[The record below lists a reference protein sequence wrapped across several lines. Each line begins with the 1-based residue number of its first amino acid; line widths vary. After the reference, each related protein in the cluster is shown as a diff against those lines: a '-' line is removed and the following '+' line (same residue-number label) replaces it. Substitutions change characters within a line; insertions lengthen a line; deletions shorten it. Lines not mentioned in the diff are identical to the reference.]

1 MALSGVIR
9 SGTDGWPR
17 LLSVLGPA
25 RNTAI
30 EVYSWNPKRPLNLR
44 FGRRRRSLNF
54 RGSHRI
60 PHRRINNFG
69 DLLAPLLIEGMLDQL
84 GLATCAPVRD
94 ARLMTIGS
102 IHTEFRAGD
111 VVWGSGVNGF
121 FLDRL
126 GSLELDV
133 RAVRGPLSRRYLLDN
148 GVKSVPEVYGDP
160 AALLPTFR
168 PDLISTESRSGS
180 LFVPH
185 FHESSGIYV
194 PASSNCG
201 PLPDGIRVQLPTRPV
216 RECLTAICASQ
227 FVCASSLHA
236 VIIAEACGIPARVVA
251 PVHEPRFKYDDYY
264 QGTGRTYQPASSIH
278 EAVELG
284 GQSPPVFDAQ
294 ELINAFPVDLW
305 RGPEIR

>member
-1 MALSGVIR
+1 
-9 SGTDGWPR
+9 
-17 LLSVLGPA
+17 
-25 RNTAI
+25 
-30 EVYSWNPKRPLNLR
+30 
-44 FGRRRRSLNF
+44 
-54 RGSHRI
+54 
-60 PHRRINNFG
+60 
-69 DLLAPLLIEGMLDQL
+69 
-84 GLATCAPVRD
+84 
-94 ARLMTIGS
+94 MTIGS
-102 IHTEFRAGD
+102 VHMAFRAGD

-126 GSLELDV
+126 DSVELDV
-133 RAVRGPLSRRYLLDN
+133 RAVRGPLSRTYLLDN

-160 AALLPTFR
+160 AALLPSFR
-168 PDLISTESRSGS
+168 PDLISTEPRSGS

-185 FHESSGIYV
+185 FHESSGIYL
-194 PASSNCG
+194 PATPIG

-216 RECLTAICASQ
+216 RECLTAISESQ

-251 PVHEPRFKYDDYY
+251 PIHEPRFKYDDYY
-264 QGTGRTYQPASSIH
+264 QGTGRSYQPASSIH

-294 ELINAFPVDLW
+294 ALIDAFPVDLW